1 MLIKKETTEHWKN
14 ICLGRDRVICYGS
27 LFEIWKY
34 CRLHLDRF
42 FILKLQLPQALSAC
56 LTCVRFL
63 LSTEF
68 ADVTIGAALSRA
80 VSKSWDRGSSQREA
94 NLRQAYHRRV
104 DTKHR
109 QLTSVPRHGQKVR
122 AQEVIL
128 KSESHQDPKTPETW
142 TVWINI
148 SRLEDGDIHEK
159 LTLPGRRKLSLLATR

>member
-1 MLIKKETTEHWKN
+1 MHPNYTCKKYSKKIYMLIKKETTEHWKN
-14 ICLGRDRVICYGS
+14 VCLGRDRVICYGS

-109 QLTSVPRHGQKVR
+109 QLTSVPRHLATDKKYALKRSSWNRR
-122 AQEVIL
+122 AI
-128 KSESHQDPKTPETW
+128 KTP
-142 TVWINI
+142 
-148 SRLEDGDIHEK
+148 K
-159 LTLPGRRKLSLLATR
+159 LRRRGQFGLILAG